1 MKKLFRPELL
11 KAKMII
17 KNVNAALLSDKIGVD
32 ISTFYR
38 KLNGESEFNR
48 TEMQI
53 IRNELSLNKDDMDS
67 IFFSE

>member
-1 MKKLFRPELL
+1 MFRPELL